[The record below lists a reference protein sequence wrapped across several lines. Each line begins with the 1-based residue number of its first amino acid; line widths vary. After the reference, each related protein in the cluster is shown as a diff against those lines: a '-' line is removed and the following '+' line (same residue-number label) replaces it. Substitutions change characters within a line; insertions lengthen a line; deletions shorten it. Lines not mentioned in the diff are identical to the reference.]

1 MDEKP
6 VRWKKKPA
14 CCFESSRDKCM
25 LRFGGYLLRFHLA
38 SDWSRNNKDSINF
51 LRCSWFYGNDCNLRS
66 PYYRIQSQSGLQ
78 ATHITVRTSL
88 NSQGK

>member
-14 CCFESSRDKCM
+14 RCFESSRDKCM

-38 SDWSRNNKDSINF
+38 SDWSRNNKYSINF
-51 LRCSWFYGNDCNLRS
+51 LWCSRFYGNDCNSMVPGSKVQTEKTDVQCS
-66 PYYRIQSQSGLQ
+66 PSQLPNKLG
-78 ATHITVRTSL
+78 
-88 NSQGK
+88 